1 MGVLSPKRVGSK
13 PIEHHLDTWPEFF
26 RHVWSREKLFE
37 VRKDD
42 GRDFR
47 AGDTLLLREGS
58 QAKGYTGRAIRCGV
72 SYILGG
78 QWPGLADGYVVMSL
92 DQLQNIEST

>member
-1 MGVLSPKRVGSK
+1 MGVPSPKRVGAG

-26 RHVWSREKLFE
+26 CRVWSREKLFE

-47 AGDTLLLREGS
+47 AGDSLLLREGS
-58 QAKGYTGRAIRCGV
+58 QSKGYTGRAVRCGV
-72 SYILGG
+72 SYLLGG
-78 QWPGLADGYVVMSL
+78 QWPGLETDYVVMSL
-92 DQLQNIEST
+92 DNLQNIEST